1 MIKTL
6 KHIAAKV
13 VYAAFVFASKLKS
26 WSMDVLNRPL
36 TFSVEVIFDDDLYE
50 PIYKTAGASG
60 ADVKAAHDIVV
71 KAHTSAVVDTGVAIN
86 LPQGT
91 EAQLRARSGNAFKYD
106 VTLSNGIG
114 TIDNDFQDTIKAK
127 IYNHG
132 NEDFVINRGDRI
144 AQLVFIEYKK
154 AIFKQVS
161 AFSSTTKRGKS
172 GLGSTGKR

>member
-1 MIKTL
+1 MKKAKYIFALGIYNIFRAFQEL
-6 KHIAAKV
+6 K
-13 VYAAFVFASKLKS
+13 L
-26 WSMDVLNRPL
+26 WSMDAVNRPL
-36 TFSVEVIFDDDLYE
+36 TFDVEAIFDDALYG

-60 ADVKAAHDIVV
+60 ADVKAAHDVV
-71 KAHTSAVVDTGVAIN
+71 IKAHSSAVVDTGVAVN

-132 NEDFVINRGDRI
+132 NEDFIIKRGDRI
-144 AQLVFIEYKK
+144 AQLVFVEYKK

-161 AFSSTTKRGKS
+161 VFSSTTKRGKS